1 MPLITTET
9 GKKVHVLE
17 DGRKL
22 ITVIPGDGIGPECVE
37 ATLKVL
43 EAAKPPWPT
52 RCERRGRA
60 SSGGASPRAFP
71 RRPLSP
77 SARPG
82 WP

>member
-9 GKKVHVLE
+9 GKKMHVLE

-22 ITVIPGDGIGPECVE
+22 ITVIPGDGVGPECVE

-43 EAAKPPWPT
+43 EAAKAPLAY
-52 RCERRGRA
+52 EVRA

-82 WP
+82 WS

>member
-9 GKKVHVLE
+9 GKKMHVLE

-43 EAAKPPWPT
+43 EAAKAPLAYEV
-52 RCERRGRA
+52 REAGA
-60 SSGGASPRAFP
+60 SVFGGASPRAFP

-82 WP
+82 WS